1 MKIMFIF
8 LYNICFKSNEMS
20 IIKNFDNIN
29 RFHIDTNVIKIINK
43 IKYILSYIQT
53 LFKNKIKYYF

>member
-1 MKIMFIF
+1 MFNF

-20 IIKNFDNIN
+20 NIKNFDNIN

-43 IKYILSYIQT
+43 IKYILS
-53 LFKNKIKYYF
+53 

>member
-1 MKIMFIF
+1 MFNF

-20 IIKNFDNIN
+20 NIKNFDNIN